1 MPVLVQQCLDA
12 ASLILFTAAVAAR
25 VWLSRHNRSYCCYRT
40 AFAAANRVAHSV
52 YMLTVFTQMDVEGWA
67 DFVLHRKPGVTPPVL
82 KLPAAAAA
90 VVKGL
95 FSTGVF
101 WAMHALLFPFRLSAA
116 GPLHAAFCLAAWPAL
131 RGLACMVYADAA
143 LSAGAR
149 LVCARLQSVSRVAL
163 NTLGVGGD
171 MWDAEEDSTCSARPM
186 EFLVPIA
193 CAFTCLAMVS
203 ILYEREL
210 AHKLA
215 YLRRRSRGSAAA
227 ACDAG
232 EQPVPVRRLA
242 MAAALLLMALSAGD
256 VAAEWA
262 PPYQCAAA

>member
-1 MPVLVQQCLDA
+1 MPAFVQPCLDA
-12 ASLILFTAAVAAR
+12 ASLTLFIAAVAGR
-25 VWLSRHNRSYCCYRT
+25 VRLSRHNQSYCRYRT
-40 AFAAANRVAHSV
+40 AFAAANRAARSV

-67 DFVLHRKPGVTPPVL
+67 DFVLHGKPGVTSPALEP
-82 KLPAAAAA
+82 PAAAAA

-149 LVCARLQSVSRVAL
+149 LVCERLQSVNRVAL
-163 NTLGVGGD
+163 NTLGVGDD

-186 EFLVPIA
+186 ELLVPLA
-193 CAFTCLAMVS
+193 CALSCFATLF

-215 YLRRRSRGSAAA
+215 YLRRRSRGSGAAA
-227 ACDAG
+227 YDAG
-232 EQPVPVRRLA
+232 EQQVPVRRLA
-242 MAAALLLMALSAGD
+242 VAAALLLMALWAGD